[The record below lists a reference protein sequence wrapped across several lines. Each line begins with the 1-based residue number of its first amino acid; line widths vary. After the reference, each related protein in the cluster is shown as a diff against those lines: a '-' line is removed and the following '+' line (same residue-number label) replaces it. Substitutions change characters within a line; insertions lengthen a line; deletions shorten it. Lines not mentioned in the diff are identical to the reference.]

1 MINVNRII
9 FSALL
14 YAVNIVSVILL
25 LGIYTVRSR
34 DLFLG
39 HRLTPT
45 ELKQSNE
52 YLPLAQLVFPAAAEL
67 RKQPDGDF
75 GITDNFGRKLGE
87 LVLSAGHAPDVRGY
101 SGPTPLAVILDADR
115 TVVKVALL
123 KNSEDGSFMQ
133 SVIDS
138 GLLKKWDRLKVGE
151 AASHQVD
158 AVTGATFSS
167 TSIIQNMAL
176 TLRAL
181 QTAKVTPVNPA
192 THLSALNRA
201 CLAVIALAAILAV
214 FWKHGGVFRKIQLWL
229 NIIVLGVLS
238 GQFISLS
245 GLSSRVAD
253 GYLLSSAGLIVGVM
267 IVCAVIIPLLTGRNF
282 YCFWLC
288 PFGSLQEIAGSFNPH
303 KLVFPAKLAKVLGY
317 SRGVIFGLLIFLWSC
332 NLGFDL
338 VSVELFPSMLWSVAS
353 ASMLYGG
360 ILVVI
365 FSLFIARPY
374 CRFLCPTGFL
384 LDLIQPKIA
393 ADANSNQK
401 QPKEIKK

>member
-1 MINVNRII
+1 MINVNRTI

-25 LGIYTVRSR
+25 LGIYSVRSR

-39 HRLTPT
+39 HVLTPT
-45 ELKQSNE
+45 ELKQNNE
-52 YLPLAQLVFPAAAEL
+52 YLPLAQRVFPAASEL
-67 RKQPDGDF
+67 QEQPDGDF
-75 GITDNFGRKLGE
+75 WITDNLGRKLGE

-115 TVVKVALL
+115 TIVKVELL
-123 KNSEDGSFMQ
+123 KNAEDGSFMQ
-133 SVIDS
+133 SVVDS
-138 GLLKKWDRLKVGE
+138 GLMKKWDRLKVNE
-151 AASHQVD
+151 AAGHQVD

-176 TLRAL
+176 TMRAL
-181 QTAKVTPVNPA
+181 QADKVTVTPA
-192 THLSALNRA
+192 THLSVLNWA
-201 CLAVIALAAILAV
+201 CLAVITLAAILAV
-214 FWKHGGVFRKIQLWL
+214 FWKHGGVLRKIQLWL

-253 GYLLSSAGLIVGVM
+253 GYLLSGAGLIVGVM
-267 IVCAVIIPLLTGRNF
+267 IVCAVVIPLLTGRNF

-288 PFGSLQEIAGSFNPH
+288 PFGSLQETAGSFNPH
-303 KLVFPAKLAKVLGY
+303 KLVLPAKLAKVLGY
-317 SRGVIFGLLIFLWSC
+317 SRGGIFGLLIFLWSC
-332 NLGFDL
+332 NLGFEL
-338 VSVELFPSMLWSVAS
+338 VSAELFPSMLWSVAS

-384 LDLIQPKIA
+384 MDLIQPKIA
-393 ADANSNQK
+393 ADINKSKNNL
-401 QPKEIKK
+401 